1 MDSLWLRLHMEL
13 SMSSRSCIG
22 GKMPKKKKELP
33 VFVVV
38 DMPEWKTK
46 ILDSVLWLLRI
57 PGKAWVIGV
66 EETGFTY
73 DGDYYTDT
81 TTRTKISRKVIAN
94 EKA

>member
-1 MDSLWLRLHMEL
+1 
-13 SMSSRSCIG
+13 
-22 GKMPKKKKELP
+22 MPKKKQELP

-46 ILDSVLWLLRI
+46 VLDSMLWLMRI

-73 DGDYYTDT
+73 DGNYYTDDKT
-81 TTRTKISRKVIAN
+81 GLKISRKVVN
-94 EKA
+94 KHEKEQKES

>member
-1 MDSLWLRLHMEL
+1 
-13 SMSSRSCIG
+13 
-22 GKMPKKKKELP
+22 MPKKKKELP

-38 DMPEWKTK
+38 DMPNWKSK
-46 ILDSVLWLLRI
+46 ILDFMLVLLRI

>member
-1 MDSLWLRLHMEL
+1 MEL
-13 SMSSRSCIG
+13 SMLNHSYIG
-22 GKMPKKKKELP
+22 EKMPKKKKELP

-46 ILDSVLWLLRI
+46 VLDSMLWLMRI

-81 TTRTKISRKVIAN
+81 TTNTKISRKVIN
-94 EKA
+94 VTKNK